1 MCMATGEERCPT
13 DLGTTRAMDQTEITV
28 SESAL
33 VSSQERVRR
42 LTAVLSALGL
52 LIFVAVSIP
61 AAMVGDAV
69 ASGPIR
75 YVVMAAVLAAILAP
89 LLVIFTSL
97 SHRRQRALADTMT
110 RFEREL
116 TEALDRAESEAT
128 IREAQVRRQE
138 FETRLANAL
147 EMADGETEVI
157 GVIERAFTATD
168 PGASLELLLADNSH
182 AHLVRMAVSS
192 PLADPPTCPV
202 DSPDHCPAARR
213 AQPQVFRDS
222 EAIDACPKL
231 RDRAGGRCS
240 ALCVPVSVMG
250 RTVGVIHTTRDPGV
264 VPEDE
269 VVQDLGTLAN
279 LAGARI
285 GLVRMVEET
294 QVQASTDSL
303 TGLLNRRALENA
315 VRSLGEGVGPRSVV
329 MADLDHFKQLNDTHG
344 HETGDRAL
352 RAFSQTLAASVRR
365 DDLVGRHGGEEFA
378 VVLPG
383 CSAADAV
390 TVIEKVRVDLRAAL
404 AAHSLPVV
412 TASFGVVAALPG
424 EELASALA
432 RADAALFQAKH
443 EGRDR
448 VIVHDHGVDAGG
460 SARPTPVVVRTA
472 RLASGTPAGA
482 EATAPA

>member
-1 MCMATGEERCPT
+1 
-13 DLGTTRAMDQTEITV
+13 MDQTDIAD

-33 VSSQERVRR
+33 ASSQERVRR
-42 LTAVLSALGL
+42 LTALLSALGL

-61 AAMVGDAV
+61 AAVIGDAV
-69 ASGPIR
+69 ASGPAR
-75 YVVMAAVLAAILAP
+75 YLVSAAVLTAILAP

-97 SHRRQRALADTMT
+97 AHRRQRALADTMS

-116 TEALDRAESEAT
+116 TEALDRAESEAA
-128 IREAQVRRQE
+128 IRESQVRRQE

-157 GVIERAFTATD
+157 DVIERAFTATD

-192 PLADPPTCPV
+192 PLADPPTCSV

-231 RDRAGGRCS
+231 RDRASGRCS

-250 RTVGVIHTTRDPGV
+250 RTVGVIHTTRDAGV
-264 VPEDE
+264 VPRDE
-269 VVQDLGTLAN
+269 VVQDLATLAN

-285 GLVRMVEET
+285 GLVRMMEET

-315 VRSLGEGVGPRSVV
+315 VRSLGADAGPRAVV
-329 MADLDHFKQLNDTHG
+329 MADLDHFKHLNDTHG

-378 VVLPG
+378 IVLPR
-383 CSAADAV
+383 CSTSDAV
-390 TVIEKVRVDLRAAL
+390 TVIEQMRTNLRAAL
-404 AAHSLPVV
+404 QAHSLPLL
-412 TASFGVVAALPG
+412 TASFGVVTALPG
-424 EELASALA
+424 EDLASTLT

-448 VIVHDHGVDAGG
+448 VIVHDLGVDAAG
-460 SARPTPVVVRTA
+460 SSFPTPVLA
-472 RLASGTPAGA
+472 RAARERA
-482 EATAPA
+482 ETRAAADA